1 MEIRKE
7 DYIMDFSN
15 MFDDLYYRKIKEE
28 NIQEQMKKV
37 IKLVNINF
45 KDIIESSFKRGFEEG
60 ERYGRNDEN
69 LTVRGKITGKLFSNT
84 TMIDEEIFEIIGLGQ
99 EKWKEYI
106 PYLRN
111 KYEEGVK
118 EGKLR
123 GTED

>member
-28 NIQEQMKKV
+28 NIQQQMEKV

-69 LTVRGKITGKLFSNT
+69 LTARGKITGKLFSNT
-84 TMIDEEIFEIIGLGQ
+84 TMINEEIFEIIGLGQ